1 MLVAGL
7 GIVIVSLLIP
17 VVDFGLTIVLGA
29 LASTWARQQET
40 ALVWAV
46 LLRALVL
53 GVFLVV
59 GFLLLQTATGEAV
72 NPLMVFAG
80 ALLGGPVGW
89 TFLGLYDW
97 PWAALATGAILL
109 LGEVLALLVA
119 LWITIRRAEHLQ

>member
-1 MLVAGL
+1 
-7 GIVIVSLLIP
+7 
-17 VVDFGLTIVLGA
+17 
-29 LASTWARQQET
+29 
-40 ALVWAV
+40 VWAV

-53 GVFLVV
+53 GIFLVI

-109 LGEVLALLVA
+109 LGEVLTLLVT
-119 LWITIRRAEHLQ
+119 LQITIVRAERLQ